1 MNNALSPKYV
11 DLSGFAKIDPKPPV
25 LWVRGADDQIVSD
38 TSLFDFGFLGQLGAV
53 PGWPGAEEFPPQPM
67 LAQIR
72 GVLDSYAAAGG
83 KYTEEVF
90 PECGHSP
97 HIEHQDR
104 FVALVDD
111 FLASA

>member
-1 MNNALSPKYV
+1 
-11 DLSGFAKIDPKPPV
+11 
-25 LWVRGADDQIVSD
+25 
-38 TSLFDFGFLGQLGAV
+38 
-53 PGWPGAEEFPPQPM
+53 M

-104 FVALVDD
+104 FVALVGD